1 MNIEKWLYLRRADTL
16 AADDGDFASSGD
28 NPTSICIPSS
38 RIKSIH
44 PSSDT
49 SVRIQYHNVIK
60 RDIPAGYLNQIN
72 YDGTDFADVT
82 ITAGKAFEV
91 MATISAAIAS
101 DRGESFIIVADDVTK
116 EYIDG
121 NITSCGAI
129 QSKPEESGLG
139 IHEYIEMVTPASSIA
154 DDDVM
159 AELSI
164 KLPHSCIILE
174 AALTSYALAGTTA
187 ASCALGYHSATIADD
202 ANFTGTEFVGADASG
217 NTSIP
222 DADLNFGSA
231 DVLND
236 TVHSGTA
243 APVDTATAFGSN
255 TAETFFHVVA
265 KEGSI
270 GDISAARIVVYVK
283 WWGGP
288 AVAI

>member
-101 DRGESFIIVADDVTK
+101 DRGESFIIVADDVTS

-121 NITSCGAI
+121 NIVNCGTI

-174 AALTSYALAGTTA
+174 AALTSYALAGTA
-187 ASCALGYHSATIADD
+187 NGKCALAYHSAAIADGAAGD
-202 ANFTGTEFVGADASG
+202 GVATLYIGADASG

-222 DADLNFGSA
+222 DANLDFGSGG
-231 DVLND
+231 VLND

-243 APVDTATAFGSN
+243 APVDRD
-255 TAETFFHVVA
+255 TAETHFQLVQQTSDSV
-265 KEGSI
+265 
-270 GDISAARIVVYVK
+270 GDISAARIIVYVK

>member
-1 MNIEKWLYLRRADTL
+1 MNIEKWLYIRTADTL
-16 AADDGDFASSGD
+16 ATDDGDSGSAGD
-28 NPTSICIPSS
+28 NPSSICIPSS

-44 PSSDT
+44 PASDT
-49 SVRIQYHNVIK
+49 IVRIQYHNVIK

-72 YDGTDFADVT
+72 YDGTDYAD
-82 ITAGKAFEV
+82 INIKAGKAFEV
-91 MATISAAIAS
+91 MSTISAAIAS
-101 DRGESFIIVADDVTK
+101 DRGESFITVADDVTK
-116 EYIDG
+116 EYIDRS
-121 NITSCGAI
+121 IISCGDI

-139 IHEYIEMVTPASSIA
+139 IHEYVEMVTPASDIA

-164 KLPHSCIILE
+164 KLPAQCIILE
-174 AALTSYALAGTTA
+174 AALTSYALAGTAA
-187 ASCALGYHSATIADD
+187 ASCALEYHSATVADD
-202 ANFTGTEFVGADASG
+202 AASAGTELVGADASG

-222 DADLNFGSA
+222 DADLNFGSG

-236 TVHSGTA
+236 TVHSGSA
-243 APVDTATAFGSN
+243 AKVDRD

-270 GDISAARIVVYVK
+270 GDISAARIVVYLK
-283 WWGGP
+283 WWGAS